1 MKFSEL
7 KYERPNMVELKK
19 VAKKMLKDL
28 KKAKTYEE
36 ARTIYLNSQNLMSD
50 ISVMFV
56 LCHIHKDM
64 DTSNEFYVQEER
76 ALQMGMVKLVGVS
89 KALTNYLLN
98 NKFKESFVKE
108 FGTHWYKDI
117 EIGKKFEG
125 TKAILHSIKENEW
138 VNKYSKAVASCKVN
152 FNGEECNFY
161 GLLKHM
167 KSSDRNVRK
176 AAFEEWAKLYEG
188 VSNELDD
195 VYDKLIELRNKSVK
209 MFKYNNFVE
218 MSYDRRSRYDYNAD
232 DIKVFRDAIC
242 KYIVPVVDELMKK
255 QAKTIGVEKL
265 KMYDEGV
272 VFADGAPIIQ
282 GNKDELVEKTLKMYK
297 DLSKETGEFFQ
308 FMVDGEFFDLET
320 RPNKRLGGYCTS
332 ISKLKAPFIFSNFN
346 GTTGDLQVL
355 THEAGHAFE
364 YYVASRNIENQDL
377 THSTSEINEI
387 HSMAME
393 IFTYPYMDDFFDS
406 GDKYRYEHLVDS
418 LAVIP
423 YMACVDEFQHEVYLK
438 NLNREERYALWHAL
452 EQKYMPWRDYDG
464 NEFLEKGGYWMQK
477 QHIFMYPF
485 YYIDYALAQICA
497 FQFLGKINE
506 NKEQAWKDYYNLC
519 LLGGTKGYFELLKSA
534 GLDNPF
540 KEETIEN
547 VMEIVKKEL
556 AKYNF

>member
-167 KSSDRNVRK
+167 KSSDRSIRK

-188 VSNELDD
+188 VANELDD

-209 MFKYNNFVE
+209 MLLLHF
-218 MSYDRRSRYDYNAD
+218 RH
-232 DIKVFRDAIC
+232 IK
-242 KYIVPVVDELMKK
+242 
-255 QAKTIGVEKL
+255 T
-265 KMYDEGV
+265 
-272 VFADGAPIIQ
+272 
-282 GNKDELVEKTLKMYK
+282 
-297 DLSKETGEFFQ
+297 
-308 FMVDGEFFDLET
+308 
-320 RPNKRLGGYCTS
+320 
-332 ISKLKAPFIFSNFN
+332 
-346 GTTGDLQVL
+346 
-355 THEAGHAFE
+355 
-364 YYVASRNIENQDL
+364 
-377 THSTSEINEI
+377 
-387 HSMAME
+387 
-393 IFTYPYMDDFFDS
+393 
-406 GDKYRYEHLVDS
+406 
-418 LAVIP
+418 
-423 YMACVDEFQHEVYLK
+423 
-438 NLNREERYALWHAL
+438 
-452 EQKYMPWRDYDG
+452 
-464 NEFLEKGGYWMQK
+464 
-477 QHIFMYPF
+477 
-485 YYIDYALAQICA
+485 
-497 FQFLGKINE
+497 
-506 NKEQAWKDYYNLC
+506 
-519 LLGGTKGYFELLKSA
+519 
-534 GLDNPF
+534 
-540 KEETIEN
+540 
-547 VMEIVKKEL
+547 
-556 AKYNF
+556 